1 MSCILFLISIQ
12 TIKQESDELRQ
23 MQERNEGIERDVQRY
38 KDRIKIEHTVSF
50 RNINSPQLAYI

>member
-1 MSCILFLISIQ
+1 MSFILFLMSIQ
-12 TIKQESDELRQ
+12 AIKQESDELRQ

-50 RNINSPQLAYI
+50 RT